1 MKKLTLFTF
10 IILLSFA
17 ARSQIVISLLLGDKL
32 NSPDLEFGLEGGLNF
47 TNVSGFETS
56 DYLRNFN
63 LGFYFDYR
71 VKNQWFLYTGVQVK
85 STLGM
90 DKLTDNDL
98 QFLQADTYEAN
109 GDYKQR
115 ISAFM
120 VPILANYKFKNHFYV
135 EAGPQLG
142 LRWKSWV
149 SFTSDENDKD
159 IKIKQYDG
167 YLMHRLNA
175 GFAGGFGYKLQK
187 GTGMTIGFRYYQ
199 GVTDVYKDR
208 SGTKNNS
215 IHLKMNI
222 PIGAG
227 DSKAKKSE

>member
-10 IILLSFA
+10 IILLSFVV
-17 ARSQIVISLLLGDKL
+17 RSQILISLLLGDKL
-32 NSPDLEFGLEGGLNF
+32 NSPDLEFGIEGGLNF
-47 TNVSGFETS
+47 TSVSGFETS
-56 DYLRNFN
+56 DYLLNYN

-71 VKNQWFLYTGVQVK
+71 IKDQWFLYTGVQVK
-85 STLGM
+85 STFGM
-90 DKLTDNDL
+90 DKLTNNDL
-98 QFLQADTYEAN
+98 QVLQADTYEAE

-142 LRWKSWV
+142 LRWKSWI
-149 SFTSDENDKD
+149 SFISDKD
-159 IKIKQYDG
+159 DKEIKIKQYNGD
-167 YLMHRLNA
+167 LVHRLNA
-175 GFAGGFGYKLQK
+175 GLAAGFGYKLQR

-199 GVTDVYKDR
+199 GLTDVYKDL

-215 IHLKMNI
+215 INIKVNI

-227 DSKAKKSE
+227 N